1 MTLPINKIKWSEIL
15 LKNINTILIVI
26 TSFLLSSISLSQ
38 EKLFIPRNIQTAYQK
53 GTRSPDGKP
62 GAEYWQ
68 NSSEYKIKVEVDPAT
83 YLVNG
88 CEEVTYYNNSPD
100 TLKRIILRLYPNIF
114 KKGSAR
120 DYSMSSEA
128 VNDGVSI
135 KKISIGDSSIN
146 LENKSIFM
154 VTSTI
159 AAVNLPKAVP
169 PKSSADFSIEWS
181 FNISS
186 KATLRMGV
194 YDSTT
199 VLVGYWYPQIAVY
212 DDIDGWDYLN
222 YGGQE
227 EFYNDFSNYDVE
239 ITLPSNFGVWA
250 TGELQN
256 PEEVLTEKIYKRYS
270 AAKES
275 DNVVRIVTTSDLNL
289 AQVYKNDESKN
300 TWNYKASNVTDF
312 AFAFS
317 DQYLWDGLKTVADT
331 SNDKSVFVQA
341 VYPVDSPDF
350 QEVAEICKKLIAYFS
365 YEMPGIKFPFT
376 SFIAFNNGRSGGGM
390 EFPMMINDGSPD
402 ILEYTVSLTAHEM
415 AHQYFPFYVGTNE
428 KKYAFMD
435 EGWAVMMIFKY
446 MEKLTGI
453 NSRLISNV
461 GNYEFLA
468 GTEED
473 IPAIINS
480 LSLTY
485 TAYRN
490 SAYDRPSIAYEL
502 LRDMIGDEIFL
513 KALQEY
519 IKRWTGKHPT
529 PYDFYFTFNEV
540 TEKNLNWFWNPWFF
554 ESGYPDMAIDRVV
567 INNSEAEI
575 RIRKVGDL
583 PTPVRLKVIY
593 ENETS
598 EEFYYTA
605 GIWEDG
611 NDIFITKIKLSD
623 ILKEIQLGD
632 LIIPDSN
639 RENNLFV
646 VH

>member
-1 MTLPINKIKWSEIL
+1 
-15 LKNINTILIVI
+15 LKNINIILIPLLTILF
-26 TSFLLSSISLSQ
+26 SFQLFSQ
-38 EKLFIPRNIQTAYQK
+38 EKLFIPRNIQTAYEK

-68 NSSEYKIKVEVDPAT
+68 NSAAYKIEVEVDPTT

-88 CEEVTYYNNSPD
+88 SEEVTYYNNSPD
-100 TLKRIILRLYPNIF
+100 TLKRIILRLYPNVF

-120 DYSMSSEA
+120 DYSMSPEA
-128 VNDGVSI
+128 VNDGVLI
-135 KKISIGDSSIN
+135 KKINVVGSSIN
-146 LENKSIFM
+146 LENRSIFK

-159 AAVNLPKAVP
+159 AVIYLPEP
-169 PKSSADFSIEWS
+169 ISPKSSEDFSIEWS

-186 KATLRMGV
+186 RATLRMGV
-194 YDSTT
+194 YDSTS
-199 VLVGYWYPQIAVY
+199 VFVGYWYPQIAVY
-212 DDIDGWDYLN
+212 DDIDGWDYFN

-227 EFYNDFSNYDVE
+227 EFYNDFSNFDVE
-239 ITLPSNFGVWA
+239 ITLPNNFGVWA

-256 PEEVLTEKIYKRYS
+256 PEEVLTQKIFERFS
-270 AAKES
+270 AANES
-275 DNVVRIVTTSDLNL
+275 DDVVRIITSSDLNL
-289 AQVYKNDESKN
+289 APVYNNDESKN
-300 TWNYKASNVTDF
+300 TWIYKASNVTDF

-317 DQYLWDGLKTVADT
+317 DQYLWDGLRTVADT
-331 SNDKSVFVQA
+331 SNHKSVFVQA
-341 VYPVDSPDF
+341 VYPIDSPDF
-350 QEVAEICKKLIAYFS
+350 HEVAEISKKLIAYFS
-365 YEMPGIKFPFT
+365 YEMPGIKFPFS
-376 SFIAFNNGRSGGGM
+376 SFVAFNNGRSGGGM

-402 ILEYTVSLTAHEM
+402 ILENTVSLTAHEM

-446 MEKLTGI
+446 MEKLSGI

-461 GNYEFLA
+461 GNYEYLA

-473 IPAIINS
+473 IPAMITS

-490 SAYDRPSIAYEL
+490 SAYDRSSIAYEL
-502 LRDMIGDEIFL
+502 LRDMLGDEIFL
-513 KALQEY
+513 KSLQEFFN
-519 IKRWTGKHPT
+519 RWSGKHPT

-540 TEKNLNWFWNPWFF
+540 TGQNLNCFWNPWFF
-554 ESGYPDMAIDRVV
+554 ESGYPDMSIDRVV
-567 INNSEAEI
+567 INDGEAELT
-575 RIRKVGDL
+575 IRKVGDL
-583 PTPVRLKVIY
+583 PTPVKLKVIY

-598 EEFYYTA
+598 EEFYFNA

-623 ILKEIQLGD
+623 VLKEIRLGD

-639 RENNLFV
+639 RNNNLFV